1 MIKREVSEIYKEYED
16 GMAYKGN
23 LNLYE
28 TVKRNNDFYND
39 KQWEGVN
46 APDLDKPVFN
56 IIKPAI
62 NYYVAMLITDDI
74 GVSIKKTD
82 NTGDE
87 ESEAIEKIFS
97 DELEKVFEKTK
108 FEYTMRKCLKTCA
121 IDGDIALYAYYDADA
136 ETGEMWKGEIKLE
149 TIDNTNLIFGN
160 PMESDIQQQPY
171 IIIVSRKLTEEVKAE
186 AEENGLNAELI
197 KADSQSQN
205 TAYDASVES
214 TTEYTTLLTKLW
226 KEDGNILCKKVTEK
240 AVVQEEQNTEL
251 TMYPVAWLSWEKVKN
266 SYHGNSPITGRI
278 QNQIFVN
285 KIYAMAMEYQKQMAF
300 PKIIYDKTKIKNY
313 SNKIGEAIAVA
324 GDPREAIF
332 ANHVNANMNSQ
343 AIELAISTMEKTSE
357 SMGIFDAALGNARP
371 ENTSAIIALQKAASL
386 PLDIQKHDYYQF
398 IEDCIRIMFE
408 YMTKFYG
415 LRDVV
420 KEVTTI
426 DPNTGQEVSG
436 TTLSSFNFAELEG
449 FKEKLIVDIGG
460 SAYFSEITQIQT
472 LDNLMTM
479 GLIPDPTIYLEA
491 IPSGY
496 IKNKQ
501 EIIKSIRDFREQQE
515 QAQMAQ
521 AQQGQGMQGQQ
532 ILEDSIPDYI

>member
-1 MIKREVSEIYKEYED
+1 MIKREVSEIWKEYDE
-16 GMAYKGN
+16 GMSYKGN

-56 IIKPAI
+56 ILKPAI

-82 NTGDE
+82 GTEEEPSKVIEKILSDE
-87 ESEAIEKIFS
+87 IEKIF
-97 DELEKVFEKTK
+97 ENTK
-108 FEYTMRKCLKTCA
+108 FEYTMRKSLKTSA
-121 IDGDIALYAYYDADA
+121 IDGDVALYVYYDEEA
-136 ETGEMWKGEIKLE
+136 ETGEMWNGKINIEA
-149 TIDNTNLIFGN
+149 IDNTNIIFGN

-186 AEENGLNAELI
+186 AEENGQSTELI
-197 KADSQSQN
+197 KPDTQSQN
-205 TAYDASVES
+205 TSFDS
-214 TTEYTTLLTKLW
+214 TQEGTAEYTTVLTKFW
-226 KEDGNILCKKVTEK
+226 KENGTILFKKTTEK
-240 AVVQEEQNTEL
+240 AVLKEEQDTEL
-251 TMYPVAWLSWEKVKN
+251 SIYPVAWFTWEKVKN

-300 PKIIYDKTKIKNY
+300 PKIIFDKTKIKNY

-343 AIELAISTMEKTSE
+343 AIELAINTIEKTRE
-357 SMGIFDAALGNARP
+357 SMGVYDTALGNARP
-371 ENTSAIIALQKAASL
+371 DNTSAIIALQKASSL

-415 LRDVV
+415 IRDVL
-420 KEVTTI
+420 KDVTHV
-426 DPNTGQEVSG
+426 DPNTGEEIQATILE
-436 TTLSSFNFAELEG
+436 SFNFAELEAY
-449 FKEKLIVDIGG
+449 KEKLIVDIGG

-472 LDNLMTM
+472 LDNLMNM
-479 GLIPDPTIYLEA
+479 GLIPDPTVYLEA

-501 EIIKSIRDFREQQE
+501 EIIKSIKDFQDKQEQQ
-515 QAQMAQ
+515 QAL
-521 AQQGQGMQGQQ
+521 QQGLQPTP
-532 ILEDSIPDYI
+532 EDYVIPDYI